1 MSESLSEGALILDGL
16 NDAIAGSSDCGR
28 LIYDYQKM
36 LDLFMKRENWTEE
49 EAVEWVEYNVMG
61 VQPNGK
67 GFIMMYDRSMLDI
80 EDE

>member
-1 MSESLSEGALILDGL
+1 MSNALSEDALILDGL

-28 LIYDYQKM
+28 LIYDYQKTIKI
-36 LDLFMKRENWTEE
+36 FMDKEGMGQE
-49 EAVEWVEYNVMG
+49 EAEEWVEFNVMG

>member
-1 MSESLSEGALILDGL
+1 MSNALSEDALILDGL

-36 LDLFMKRENWTEE
+36 LALFMKRENWTEE
-49 EAVEWVEYNVMG
+49 EAEEWVEYNVMG